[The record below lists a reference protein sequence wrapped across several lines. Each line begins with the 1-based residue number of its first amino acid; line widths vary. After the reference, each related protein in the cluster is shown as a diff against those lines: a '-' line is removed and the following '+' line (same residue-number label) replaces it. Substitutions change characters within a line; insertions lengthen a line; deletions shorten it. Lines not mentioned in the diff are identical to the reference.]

1 MFLNVSRVEKF
12 SPIGNVDIRVLNFSR
27 RKKIF
32 YRGNIFYTELAKWK
46 QFGMIEE
53 DVLTN

>member
-12 SPIGNVDIRVLNFSR
+12 SSIGNVDIRVLNFFR
-27 RKKIF
+27 RRKIF

-46 QFGMIEE
+46 QFGTIEE